1 MILKMRKR
9 GNAMYCERCGIIF
22 EEKRCP
28 VCGNQNVRPPMS
40 DDLCF
45 LTEREVMWAE
55 MLEDVL
61 KQNNIPCLT
70 KNVLGAGLA
79 LKVGPMSERVR
90 FYIPYLHLQ
99 NAKAIVDK
107 LFPAPQEGNEN
118 EDQVDRKV

>member
-1 MILKMRKR
+1 
-9 GNAMYCERCGIIF
+9 MYCERCGIIF
-22 EEKRCP
+22 EENRCP
-28 VCGNQNVRPPMS
+28 ACGSQNVRPPMP

-45 LTEREVMWAE
+45 LTEQEAIWAE

-90 FYIPYLHLQ
+90 FYIPYSRLQ
-99 NAKAIVDK
+99 NAKTIVDE
-107 LFPAPQEGNEN
+107 LFSAPQEGDEN
-118 EDQVDRKV
+118 ED

>member
-1 MILKMRKR
+1 
-9 GNAMYCERCGIIF
+9 MYCERCGIIF
-22 EEKRCP
+22 EENRCP
-28 VCGNQNVRPPMS
+28 ACGSQNVRPPRP

-45 LTEREVMWAE
+45 LTEREAIWAE

-90 FYIPYLHLQ
+90 FYIPYSRLQ
-99 NAKAIVDK
+99 NAKAIVDE
-107 LFPAPQEGNEN
+107 LFSAPREGDEN
-118 EDQVDRKV
+118 ED